1 MQLIHLVYICIEF
14 KSLIA
19 LYSTSNVSH
28 MKKLTQ
34 KEEEIMNLFWEK
46 GPMFVKELKEFY
58 TDQKLHYNTLST
70 MVRTLEEKGY
80 IDHEQFGNTH
90 RYFAAVSKEEY
101 SKKTLGNVVKKY
113 FNNSYKNVVSLLVE
127 DENLSLEELK
137 KLIAEIENQKTES

>member
-1 MQLIHLVYICIEF
+1 
-14 KSLIA
+14 
-19 LYSTSNVSH
+19 

-34 KEEEIMNLFWEK
+34 KEEEIMNFFWEK

-70 MVRTLEEKGY
+70 MVRALEEKGF

-90 RYFAAVSKEEY
+90 QYFAAITKEEY
-101 SKKTLGNVVKKY
+101 SKGKLGSVVKNY

-127 DENLSLEELK
+127 EENLSLEELK
-137 KLIAEIENQKTES
+137 KLIAEIENQKPDSK